1 MPDAVRQVLGQ
12 IASEVSRMENEKFF
26 EILKAIPN
34 IPKEKTGEYF
44 YSECP
49 CGGKI
54 TAIRS
59 VNNGHLHAR
68 CDKCGFELHE

>member
-1 MPDAVRQVLGQ
+1 MKDKR
-12 IASEVSRMENEKFF
+12 FW
-26 EILKAIPN
+26 EIREAIPD

-44 YSECP
+44 CSECL

-59 VNNGHLHAR
+59 VNNGHLNAR